1 MTLYFVYPAI
11 TVIMAWL
18 VYGEVATWVSVAG
31 CAVSL
36 LGVAF
41 IAQPPFIF
49 GGSVQYDM
57 SHWLGMHVPRIGL
70 ALSSSAAIAS
80 FVNRSVRSYQQTVFY
95 FQDSLF

>member
-18 VYGEVATWVSVAG
+18 MYGEVATWVSVAG

-36 LGVAF
+36 LGVAC

-57 SHWLGMHVPRIGL
+57 THWLGMHIPRIGT
-70 ALSSSAAIAS
+70 AHGSSAAVMRAVS
-80 FVNRSVRSYQQTVFY
+80 TV
-95 FQDSLF
+95 L